1 MDEQRSQVNWWI
13 LVSVGL
19 GTFMSALD
27 GSVVNTILPVVTH
40 TLHTTVSM
48 AEWVVTVYLLITSGL
63 LLTAGRYADLRGHKE
78 VYLLGYVIFI
88 VGSGLC
94 GLSHTAYELIAFRG
108 LQALGATLL
117 FATSPA
123 IVTLNF
129 PAERRGQALGLQGTM
144 TYLGIAVGPLLGGY
158 LATHFGWR
166 SVFFIN
172 IPVGLVAFLLSART
186 IPSMSPIA
194 IARRF
199 DILGA
204 ALFFAG
210 LTTLLLP
217 LDEAHLWGWFSVRTL
232 SLISLSLL
240 LLAVFV
246 RVELRTPEPMIDL
259 RLFRNRTFTASTVSS
274 VLNFMSMSAV
284 LFLVPYYLI
293 LGRGFTPERAGVL
306 LASLSI
312 PMAMVAPFSGFLSDK
327 IGTRTPAV
335 LGMVI
340 MLAGCTLLTRLNADT
355 SLLFL
360 AIGLGIAGVGTGV
373 FISPNNSAIMG
384 SANRSQ
390 QGIAAGVR
398 ATARNVGNVL
408 GIGMAGAIFNNVLA
422 SYHTLPTGAD
432 ISRAAAIGLLA
443 TVVTTALAALT
454 SAMQSKG

>member
-1 MDEQRSQVNWWI
+1 
-13 LVSVGL
+13 
-19 GTFMSALD
+19 
-27 GSVVNTILPVVTH
+27 
-40 TLHTTVSM
+40 
-48 AEWVVTVYLLITSGL
+48 
-63 LLTAGRYADLRGHKE
+63 
-78 VYLLGYVIFI
+78 
-88 VGSGLC
+88 
-94 GLSHTAYELIAFRG
+94 
-108 LQALGATLL
+108 
-117 FATSPA
+117 
-123 IVTLNF
+123 
-129 PAERRGQALGLQGTM
+129 
-144 TYLGIAVGPLLGGY
+144 
-158 LATHFGWR
+158 
-166 SVFFIN
+166 
-172 IPVGLVAFLLSART
+172 
-186 IPSMSPIA
+186 MSPIA
-194 IARRF
+194 FARRF
-199 DILGA
+199 VILGA